1 MKNEWKLLVE
11 IFFSFLKIGPVTFG
25 GGYAMIPLIERE
37 VVSRKKWVK
46 VEDVTDVFA
55 VAGSVPGAIAINSAT
70 FIGYRIAGI
79 KGAIAAMLGVMLPT
93 FFIVILLSISF
104 LMFKDNPKIEA
115 AFEGIRPAIVALIA
129 VAAFKIGKSAIIDR
143 TTFMTA
149 GVTVLLLFV
158 LNVHPI
164 LTIVC
169 GATVGIVLVKV
180 KEKLGYAVKLE
191 NQQEESYQSPDYYL
205 GSGI

>member
-1 MKNEWKLLVE
+1 MKNEWKLLME